1 MTRADE
7 RFLSSAE
14 AGKALGVSTRALR
27 LYEAR
32 GLVRPVRTEAGWRAY
47 GPEVLARLHQVL
59 ALKRLGLSLL
69 RIGELLEGRLSSLE
83 AVLALQEEA
92 LTLRHIE
99 TERALGL
106 VRQARSRLQAGQ
118 PLSVDD
124 LTTLT
129 RETTMSD
136 AMNEDEM
143 KQVFDP
149 LIRKHFDPETAQT
162 LASRPF
168 DQAAISRAWN
178 EVIADAKAAL
188 AAGDPTTPQAMD
200 VARRWNDLVGQFTG
214 GDPKL
219 AERTAGVWRDAF
231 ADPAAAS
238 KLPFGPDLMAFIH
251 KAGEALKASLGG
263 QTAV

>member
-1 MTRADE
+1 MTRANE

-14 AGKALGVSTRALR
+14 AAKAIGASTRALR
-27 LYEAR
+27 LYEER

-47 GPEVLARLHQVL
+47 GPDALARLHQIL
-59 ALKRLGLSLL
+59 ALKRLGLSLS
-69 RIGELLEGRLSSLE
+69 RIGELLKGRLSRLE

-92 LTLRHIE
+92 LILRQTE
-99 TERALGL
+99 TERALRL
-106 VRQARSRLQAGQ
+106 VRQARSRLSAGLT
-118 PLSVDD
+118 LSVDD

-136 AMNEDEM
+136 AINEDEM

-149 LIRKHFDPETAQT
+149 LIRTHFDPETTQA
-162 LASRPF
+162 LAAKPY
-168 DQAAISRAWN
+168 DQAAVTQAWN
-178 EVIADAKAAL
+178 DVIADAKAAQ

-238 KLPFGPDLMAFIH
+238 KLPFGPDLMAFVRQ
-251 KAGEALKASLGG
+251 AGEALEASQGG
-263 QTAV
+263 